1 MKEQPAVS
9 TKKKWKRKYELRF
22 AGYGLLFLFPY
33 RGQSL
38 ASQAIIHETVRQ
50 DGILI
55 IKLNGLIWE
64 GPDYRKLYKDPHF
77 PLQ

>member
-9 TKKKWKRKYELRF
+9 TKNKWKWKYELRF
-22 AGYGLLFLFPY
+22 AGYGLLFPFPY

-38 ASQAIIHETVRQ
+38 DSQAIIHKAEREDDTR
-50 DGILI
+50 I

>member
-9 TKKKWKRKYELRF
+9 TKNKWKWKYELRF
-22 AGYGLLFLFPY
+22 AGYGLLFPFPY

-38 ASQAIIHETVRQ
+38 DSQAIIHKAGREDDTR
-50 DGILI
+50 I

>member
-9 TKKKWKRKYELRF
+9 TKKQWKWKYELRF

-38 ASQAIIHETVRQ
+38 ASQAIIHEAERQ
-50 DGILI
+50 DDTRI

-77 PLQ
+77 PL